1 MKTATMPSE
10 IFLHVRD
17 VREHT
22 RLRMPV
28 PFSCALSEKARP
40 RWFAKKREGIG
51 VVYDVSLKG
60 ARVSSEA
67 PIEPGDQVT
76 LLLRLPKQVGPL
88 AVERATVRWAKDQ
101 TFGLE
106 FLHLTSI
113 AATRLK
119 KFLLLQNPSSV

>member
-1 MKTATMPSE
+1 MKPAMMPNE
-10 IFLHVRD
+10 VFLD

-22 RLRMPV
+22 RMRMPV
-28 PFSCALSEKARP
+28 PFSCALAEKARP

-67 PIEPGDQVT
+67 PIEPGDQITV
-76 LLLRLPKQVGPL
+76 LLRLPKQGVPL
-88 AVERATVRWAKDQ
+88 AVERATVRWTKDN

-106 FLHLTSI
+106 FMNLTST
-113 AATRLK
+113 AAARLQW
-119 KFLLLQNPSSV
+119 FLALQGHAAV

>member
-1 MKTATMPSE
+1 MKPAMMPNE
-10 IFLHVRD
+10 VFLD
-17 VREHT
+17 VREHA
-22 RLRMPV
+22 RMRMPV
-28 PFSCALSEKARP
+28 PFSCALAEKARP

-67 PIEPGDQVT
+67 PVNPGDQVT
-76 LLLRLPKQVGPL
+76 VLLRLPQQIAPL

-106 FLHLTSI
+106 FMHLTST

-119 KFLLLQNPSSV
+119 RFLSSQGQSAL

>member
-1 MKTATMPSE
+1 MKAATMPKE
-10 IFLHVRD
+10 VFLD
-17 VREHT
+17 IREYT
-22 RLRMPV
+22 RTRIPV
-28 PFSCALSEKARP
+28 PFSCALAEKARP
-40 RWFAKKREGIG
+40 RWFAKKLSGIG

-67 PIEPGDQVT
+67 PVNPGDQVT
-76 LLLRLPKQVGPL
+76 VLLRLPQQIAPL

-106 FLHLTSI
+106 FMHLTST

-119 KFLLLQNPSSV
+119 RFLSSQDQPAR

>member
-1 MKTATMPSE
+1 MKTATMSDE
-10 IFLHVRD
+10 LFLD
-17 VREHT
+17 VREHA
-22 RLRMPV
+22 RVRVPV
-28 PFSCALSEKARP
+28 PFTCALSEKAQS
-40 RWFAKKREGIG
+40 RWYAKKRAGIG

-67 PIEPGDQVT
+67 PINPGDQVT
-76 LLLRLPKQVGPL
+76 VLLRLPQQVAPL

-106 FLHLTSI
+106 FMHLTST

-119 KFLLLQNPSSV
+119 RFLSLQDHPAV